1 MPTFTALAILSVV
14 LSAWP
19 GTAAGQQ
26 PSAPASYVSYAVPP
40 IPVQLATVVDHIQEL
55 SRQPVQ
61 LPASRITRVVSASL
75 VEVTDGREHSRWHF
89 LVLEP
94 DHLFVL
100 LPAGARVATGQD
112 IVVSGLVRTVRGAR
126 ITGELPGGT
135 DDLVKHHG
143 NAALLVAMR
152 AATADGVDLG
162 TTR

>member
-1 MPTFTALAILSVV
+1 MAEVPVPTFTALAILSLV

-26 PSAPASYVSYAVPP
+26 PSAPAGYP
-40 IPVQLATVVDHIQEL
+40 IPVQLATVVDHTREL
-55 SRQPVQ
+55 SRKLVQ
-61 LPASRITRVVSASL
+61 LPTSRITRVISPSV
-75 VEVTDGREHSRWHF
+75 VEVTDAREHSRWHF

-100 LPAGARVATGQD
+100 LPTGARVAAGQD

-126 ITGELPGGT
+126 ITGDLPAGT

-143 NAALLVAMR
+143 NAAMLVALR
-152 AATADGVDLG
+152 AATPDGADLG
-162 TTR
+162 TIH